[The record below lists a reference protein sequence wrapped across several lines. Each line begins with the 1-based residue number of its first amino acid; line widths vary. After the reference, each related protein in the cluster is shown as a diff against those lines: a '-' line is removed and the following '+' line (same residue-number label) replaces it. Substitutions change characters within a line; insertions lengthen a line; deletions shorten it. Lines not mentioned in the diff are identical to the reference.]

1 MSAEPIRL
9 SFAIM
14 AVRSRAA
21 HVQALQERLE
31 RQIAVATAHHGVAAH
46 SAVHVTWDDSGAGP
60 WQNWRRAWQAGR
72 PDASTHR
79 VVLQD
84 DVLVCDDFPATMAA
98 LAAARPDAFV
108 SGFLPR
114 KSVDRARL
122 QGVRWVSCRRFLWA
136 QCVMMPTGLGEE
148 MLRWVDAAE
157 GAGSTA
163 DWRHHDDVRMGAFLA
178 SRGLPA
184 WVPVPNVV
192 EHVGD
197 AIGGSTLGHNG
208 PAARRRARSWLGEAN
223 EGRKLSWYALAFV
236 RD

>member
-1 MSAEPIRL
+1 MSEHPIRL

-14 AVRSRAA
+14 AVRSRTA
-21 HVQALQERLE
+21 HVQALQGRIE
-31 RQIAVATAHHGVAAH
+31 RQIAVASMLHGVRAH
-46 SAVHVTWDDSGAGP
+46 PTVHVAWADTGVGP
-60 WQNWRRAWQAGR
+60 WQNWQRAWLAGR
-72 PDASTHR
+72 PDVSTHR

-84 DVLVCDDFPATMAA
+84 DVKVCDDFPATMAA
-98 LAAARPDAFV
+98 IAAARPASFV

-114 KSVDRARL
+114 KSVDRAVR

-136 QCVMMPTGLGEE
+136 QCVMLPTELGDE
-148 MLRWVDAAE
+148 MLRWIETSE
-157 GAGSTA
+157 GQESAS
-163 DWRHHDDVRMGAFLA
+163 DWRHHDDVRMGAFLQ
-178 SRGLPA
+178 SRKLPA

-208 PAARRRARSWLGEAN
+208 PAARRRARSWIGETN
-223 EGRKLSWYALAFV
+223 DGRMVNWHDLAFV